1 MFPGI
6 AFRPLFLSAW
16 VIAACKVHPLLKAL
30 TLQELQSTEWIRTA
44 PLDSAA
50 GPVETMFFDA
60 SLSAPQISVHCDSY
74 HTGTANMASSDMLA
88 LMSRPAEMSI
98 LLCQAH
104 EPIPDINHCLS

>member
-44 PLDSAA
+44 PLDS
-50 GPVETMFFDA
+50 A